1 MIKWMYGFF
10 IFIWQFL
17 LNIDSA
23 SNKKKIYFFLTLFPP
38 TGSSGTT
45 DASVTVWVNVAV
57 NMDMIVTPITIH
69 NTAKI
74 LAKLPRGDLSP
85 YL

>member
-1 MIKWMYGFF
+1 MNLRLFY
-10 IFIWQFL
+10 FIWRFI
-17 LNIDSA
+17 LNGHQQE
-23 SNKKKIYFFLTLFPP
+23 KIKFFLTLLQP
-38 TGSSGTT
+38 TGSSATI

-57 NMDMIVTPITIH
+57 NMDMIVTPTTIH

-74 LAKLPRGDLSP
+74 LAKFPRGDLSL